1 MDKKLRIRIN
11 RAANASL
18 FIYAIAAVA
27 LPICLVQL
35 TRELGFSL
43 TQAGSL
49 GFISSI
55 EQFVFLVFSGFIAAR
70 FGKIRVLKVSLLIL
84 ALGLILFT
92 QISSYMIT
100 VLIILI
106 MGMGYAFLEALLTPL
121 VEDLYPEDNGSKQN
135 LLHSF
140 WPIGVLISTLVV
152 GELLSLGIS
161 WRWIFAGISV
171 GVLIVYL
178 FYPSENESKLTRNQ
192 IDFNHIKN
200 IIKQPKFLIMGLAL
214 FFAGGVEG
222 ALIFWLASYIQLN
235 MGGLPSAGGIG
246 TAIFALGM
254 FIGRVGTSRLAA
266 WFSLKQILKT
276 AAFLGIISGCS
287 FFYADQINMVYL
299 SVFISGLM
307 IAGLWPSIQTYTVRV
322 LPLDPTFIMI
332 LLSCFGIMGFST
344 ATLFMGIIGDAI
356 GLRISF
362 IIVPV
367 YQALLLL
374 IMFIE
379 VKVPIKSNL
388 NH

>member
-1 MDKKLRIRIN
+1 MDKKLRARIN

-18 FIYAIAAVA
+18 FVYAIAAVA

-35 TRELGFSL
+35 TREMGFSL

-49 GFISSI
+49 GFISSV
-55 EQFVFLVFSGFIAAR
+55 EQFIFLVFSGFIAAR
-70 FGKIRVLKVSLLIL
+70 FGKIRVLKIALLIL

-92 QISSYMIT
+92 QISSYLVT

-161 WRWIFAGISV
+161 WRWIFAGIAV
-171 GVLIVYL
+171 GVLVVYL
-178 FYPSENESKLTRNQ
+178 FYPSENESKLSRNQ
-192 IDFNHIKN
+192 VDFKHFKN
-200 IIKQPKFLIMGLAL
+200 ILKQPKFLIMGLAL

-246 TAIFALGM
+246 TAVFALGM
-254 FIGRVGTSRLAA
+254 FIGRVGTSRLAQ
-266 WFSLKQILKT
+266 WFSLKQILKM
-276 AAFLGIISGCS
+276 AAFLGIISGSS
-287 FFYADQINMVYL
+287 FFYADQINMVYV

-344 ATLFMGIIGDAI
+344 ATLFMGIIGDAV

-379 VKVPIKSNL
+379 AKIPVK
-388 NH
+388 

>member
-1 MDKKLRIRIN
+1 MDKKLRARIN

-18 FIYAIAAVA
+18 FVYAIAAVA

-35 TRELGFSL
+35 TREMGFSL

-49 GFISSI
+49 GFISSV
-55 EQFVFLVFSGFIAAR
+55 EQFIFLVFSGFIAAR
-70 FGKIRVLKVSLLIL
+70 FGKIRVLKIALLIL

-92 QISSYMIT
+92 QISSYLVT

-161 WRWIFAGISV
+161 WRWIFAGIAV
-171 GVLIVYL
+171 GVLVVYL
-178 FYPSENESKLTRNQ
+178 FYPSENESKLSRNQ
-192 IDFNHIKN
+192 VDFKHFKN
-200 IIKQPKFLIMGLAL
+200 ILKQPKFLIMGLAL

-246 TAIFALGM
+246 TAVFALGM
-254 FIGRVGTSRLAA
+254 FIGRVGTSRLAQ
-266 WFSLKQILKT
+266 WFSLKQILKM
-276 AAFLGIISGCS
+276 AAFLGIISGSS
-287 FFYADQINMVYL
+287 FFYADQINMVYV

-332 LLSCFGIMGFST
+332 LLSKY
-344 ATLFMGIIGDAI
+344 L
-356 GLRISF
+356 
-362 IIVPV
+362 V
-367 YQALLLL
+367 
-374 IMFIE
+374 
-379 VKVPIKSNL
+379 
-388 NH
+388 

>member
-1 MDKKLRIRIN
+1 MDKKLRTRIN

-18 FIYAIAAVA
+18 FVYAIAAVA
-27 LPICLVQL
+27 LPVCLVQL
-35 TRELGFSL
+35 TREMGFSL

-49 GFISSI
+49 GFISSV
-55 EQFVFLVFSGFIAAR
+55 EQFIFLVFSGFIAAR
-70 FGKIRVLKVSLLIL
+70 FGKIRVLKISLLIL

-92 QISSYMIT
+92 QISSYLVT

-161 WRWIFAGISV
+161 WRWIFAGIAV
-171 GVLIVYL
+171 GVLVVYL
-178 FYPSENESKLTRNQ
+178 FYPSENESKLSRNQ
-192 IDFNHIKN
+192 VDFKHFKN
-200 IIKQPKFLIMGLAL
+200 ILKQPKFLIMGLAL

-246 TAIFALGM
+246 TAVFALGM
-254 FIGRVGTSRLAA
+254 FIGRVGTSRLAQ
-266 WFSLKQILKT
+266 WFSLKQILKM
-276 AAFLGIISGCS
+276 AAFLGIISGSS

-344 ATLFMGIIGDAI
+344 ATLFMGIIGDAV

-367 YQALLLL
+367 YQALLLA

-379 VKVPIKSNL
+379 AKVPVK
-388 NH
+388 